1 MASVQFRQALLMLK
15 LGTEDNPLSD
25 VGQIMTCPRCL
36 PLSQLDYSLFRRGS
50 LEMPEMCLCKDS
62 CLSLRRQSVH
72 WADESHPSLE
82 TPRSQTRN
90 AKRNKPRSILKT
102 KQQNKNKARV
112 DS

>member
-15 LGTEDNPLSD
+15 LGTEDSHSSD
-25 VGQIMTCPRCL
+25 VGEDMTCPKCL
-36 PLSQLDYSLFRRGS
+36 PSSQLDYSLFRRGS
-50 LEMPEMCLCKDS
+50 MEMPEMCLCKDS

-102 KQQNKNKARV
+102 KESEKN
-112 DS
+112 S